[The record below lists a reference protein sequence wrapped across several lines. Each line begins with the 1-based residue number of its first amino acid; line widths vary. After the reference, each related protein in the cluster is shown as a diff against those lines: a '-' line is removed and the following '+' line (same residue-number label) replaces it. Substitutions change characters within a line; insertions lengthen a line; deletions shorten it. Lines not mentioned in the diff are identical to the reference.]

1 EPYFATNAAGHIVV
15 SPQGDRG
22 GTLDLYDLVEGLR
35 QRNLSLPLLVRFP
48 DILADRL
55 ERLQACFNRAIARYG
70 YGSTYQGVYPIKC
83 NQNRQSVEAL
93 VAAGRAHRF
102 GLEAGSKSELTIAL
116 ALLDT
121 PGALLICNGYKDR
134 EYIETALLATQL
146 GHCSLLA
153 IEQLSELHL
162 ALETSHKLGIRPV
175 LGLRAKLSTQGSGR
189 WGASTGDRAKFG
201 LTARQILQAIDML
214 RAADCL
220 DCLKLLHFHIGSQI
234 SAIGVIKDAL
244 REAAQLYV
252 ELHKLGANLQYLDVG
267 GGLAVDYDGSKTNSS
282 ASKNYN
288 MQNYANDI
296 VAAVRDACRQGDV
309 PTPILVSETG
319 RAISAH
325 QAILICDVLGGSGPA
340 TEFPPHAVKESAP
353 D

>member
-1 EPYFATNAAGHIVV
+1 
-15 SPQGDRG
+15 
-22 GTLDLYDLVEGLR
+22 
-35 QRNLSLPLLVRFP
+35 
-48 DILADRL
+48 
-55 ERLQACFNRAIARYG
+55 
-70 YGSTYQGVYPIKC
+70 
-83 NQNRQSVEAL
+83 
-93 VAAGRAHRF
+93 
-102 GLEAGSKSELTIAL
+102 
-116 ALLDT
+116 
-121 PGALLICNGYKDR
+121 
-134 EYIETALLATQL
+134 
-146 GHCSLLA
+146 
-153 IEQLSELHL
+153 
-162 ALETSHKLGIRPV
+162 
-175 LGLRAKLSTQGSGR
+175 KLSTQGSGR

-296 VAAVRDACRQGDV
+296 VAAVRDACRQGNV
-309 PTPILVSETG
+309 PAPILVSESG

-325 QAILICDVLGGSGPA
+325 QAILICDVLGKSDSPS
-340 TEFPPHAVKESAP
+340 EFPPHTAKE
-353 D
+353 